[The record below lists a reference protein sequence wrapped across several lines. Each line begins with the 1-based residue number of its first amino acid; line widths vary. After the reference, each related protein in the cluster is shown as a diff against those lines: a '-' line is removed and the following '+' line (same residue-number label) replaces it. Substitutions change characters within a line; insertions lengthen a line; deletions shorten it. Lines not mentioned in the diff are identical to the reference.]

1 MHIPDHM
8 ILNQLRESPSV
19 PIEDFAINDSKNVEV
34 DSTKAK
40 AMSPWWSTCKGEQGK
55 DFLRVIIIWSTI
67 KNWCVNCA

>member
-1 MHIPDHM
+1 MHLSNDLTNSNADPMHIPDHM

-40 AMSPWWSTCKGEQGK
+40 AMSP
-55 DFLRVIIIWSTI
+55 
-67 KNWCVNCA
+67 